1 MDRDV
6 QYSGEAAEL
15 SDAIGQLHALQG
27 AALAAMFDVVR
38 AYDEERAYLTDGAG
52 SMSTWLAY
60 ALGVTF
66 STAAAYVRVAKALP
80 GLPLTA
86 SAFREGRLC
95 FEQVRALV
103 PVATAANE
111 ADLLSR
117 AAGLTATQIE
127 RMVRLMQAVSTAEAE
142 QANDR
147 RSLRMWWAPGELS
160 LRMSGRLP
168 AAEGTVVMTA
178 IERLALEPGLPADE
192 GGIDKPG
199 IDEDSYRMRCADALV
214 QLASAGLAGL
224 AGDADADRACIVV
237 HADAESLVAGEGG
250 TAALE
255 CGLPL
260 ASETVRR
267 LACDAR
273 VQVVVHGGDGRPVGI
288 GRQSRVVPAALLR
301 LLRHRDGGCRFPGC
315 GRTRWLHAHHIR
327 HWGDGGRTDLDN
339 LVLLCG
345 SHHRYV
351 HEARWRIEGD
361 PNVELHFS
369 NRFGGD
375 RRVAPPVLRREVAER
390 IDATRLVPIWVPTPA
405 RC

>member
-1 MDRDV
+1 M

-15 SDAIGQLHALQG
+15 ADAIGQLHALQG

-38 AYDEERAYLTDGAG
+38 AYDEEHAYLTDGAS

-66 STAAAYVRVAKALP
+66 STATAYARVARALP
-80 GLPLTA
+80 GLPLIS

-95 FEQVRALV
+95 FEQVRALL

-117 AAGLTATQIE
+117 AEGLTATQID
-127 RMVRLMQAVSTAEAE
+127 RVVRLMLSVSNAEAE
-142 QANDR
+142 KADSR
-147 RSLRMWWAPGELS
+147 RSLRMWWRPDEPGMRL
-160 LRMSGRLP
+160 SGRLP
-168 AAEGTVVMTA
+168 AAEGAVVATA
-178 IERLALEPGLPADE
+178 IERLALDPGLPGDR
-192 GGIDKPG
+192 PG
-199 IDEDSYRMRCADALV
+199 IDDESYRARCADALV
-214 QLASAGLAGL
+214 QLASASLAEES
-224 AGDADADRACIVV
+224 DADRACIVV
-237 HADAESLVAGEGG
+237 HAEAESLKSGDGG
-250 TAALE
+250 KAALE
-255 CGLPL
+255 RGLPL

-267 LACDAR
+267 LACDAKI
-273 VQVVVHGGDGRPVGI
+273 QLAVHGSDGRPVGI
-288 GRQSRVVPAALLR
+288 GRQSRVVPTPLLR

-315 GRTRWLHAHHIR
+315 GSTRWLHAHHIR

-345 SHHRYV
+345 RHHRFV

-369 NRFGGD
+369 NRFGGA

-390 IDATRLVPIWVPTPA
+390 IDVTRLIPLWVPTPA

>member
-15 SDAIGQLHALQG
+15 SDAIGQLHALQS

-38 AYDEERAYLTDGAG
+38 VYDEESAYLTDGAG
-52 SMSTWLAY
+52 SMTTWLAY

-66 STAAAYVRVAKALP
+66 STATAYVRVAKALP
-80 GLPLTA
+80 DLPLIS

-103 PVATAANE
+103 PVATAGNE

-117 AAGLTATQIE
+117 ADGLTATQIE

-142 QANDR
+142 KSNDL
-147 RSLRMWWAPGELS
+147 RSLRMWWRPGELS
-160 LRMSGRLP
+160 LRLSGRLP
-168 AAEGTVVMTA
+168 AAEGTLVATA
-178 IERLALEPGLPADE
+178 IERLALGGEDPAD
-192 GGIDKPG
+192 GPG
-199 IDEDSYRMRCADALV
+199 IDGDPYRARCADALV
-214 QLASAGLAGL
+214 QLASASL

-237 HADAESLVAGEGG
+237 HADAESLKAGEGG

-273 VQVVVHGGDGRPVGI
+273 VQLAVHGGDGRPVGI
-288 GRQSRVVPAALLR
+288 GRQSRVVPTALLR

-345 SHHRYV
+345 RHHRFV

-369 NRFGGD
+369 NRFGGA

-390 IDATRLVPIWVPTPA
+390 IDVTRLIPLWVPTPA